1 MNNFFTLKWPSVI
14 SLLTMQD
21 VKELNLC
28 TFTSQKISES
38 VIAMIREKFD
48 LLISLRG
55 VKQFFL
61 VRNQLQ
67 IHLAL
72 TQILL
77 CGKTCNTSKGKSMA
91 PGRKLEK

>member
-1 MNNFFTLKWPSVI
+1 
-14 SLLTMQD
+14 MQD
-21 VKELNLC
+21 EVELNIT
-28 TFTSQKISES
+28 TFGSRKVSEKML
-38 VIAMIREKFD
+38 AMIKDKFEQ
-48 LLISLRG
+48 LMSLRG
-55 VKQFFL
+55 VKTFFL